1 VFVLEADSGCGL
13 ALDAIASVGL
23 DAQPYYVGAC
33 AATPILDEAG
43 PAKTEGARFNIE
55 QELSGGNVVPDTDLY
70 FSVVGRYGDGFEA
83 GGAGTVSF
91 RSFMNLYLV
100 LRSLDAVSLDSASIT
115 AALRSQRDAPSFM
128 GHSYTCDGRQFGTL
142 TAFCSPQQILVELS
156 DGELTQLGDWIDVG
170 EIMTTA
176 GAGTGAG

>member
-1 VFVLEADSGCGL
+1 
-13 ALDAIASVGL
+13 
-23 DAQPYYVGAC
+23 
-33 AATPILDEAG
+33 
-43 PAKTEGARFNIE
+43 
-55 QELSGGNVVPDTDLY
+55 
-70 FSVVGRYGDGFEA
+70 
-83 GGAGTVSF
+83 
-91 RSFMNLYLV
+91 MNLYLV
-100 LRSLDAVSLDSASIT
+100 LRSLDADSLDSASIT

-170 EIMTTA
+170 EIMATA